1 MLRVRL
7 FGRFRASA
15 DAGPVAA
22 LERRKVQELLGY
34 LLLSWRRPARREV
47 LAEQLWAASDPLRC
61 RKYLR
66 QSLWR
71 LRGVLD
77 ASGCRD
83 VLHADQEWIELRP
96 DASLWVDTLEVER
109 VYERCA
115 AAPGREPGPDLVA
128 AAERAVELCHAQ
140 LLDGWYTDWSL
151 LAREQYRAMHLA
163 LLDRLMAAA
172 EQAGRWE
179 AGLAYGRRALRE
191 DPAGERVH
199 VRMMRLHL
207 LSGDRSAALR
217 QFGLCSAALERELG
231 VAPAPETRRLF
242 ELIRDGRQV
251 GGAGLLATSAWTP
264 DRALAHLAGA
274 GNGR

>member
-1 MLRVRL
+1 MLRVHL
-7 FGRFRASA
+7 FGRFRASGE
-15 DAGPVAA
+15 AGPLTA

-34 LLLSWRRPARREV
+34 LLLSWQRPARREV
-47 LAEQLWAASDPLRC
+47 LAEQLWATSDPLRC

-71 LRGVLD
+71 LRCVLD
-77 ASGCRD
+77 AAGCRD
-83 VLHADQEWIELRP
+83 VLQADQEWIGLRP
-96 DASLWVDTLEVER
+96 DASLWADTLELER
-109 VYERCA
+109 AYARCA
-115 AAPGREPGPDLVA
+115 AAASRELAPDLVA
-128 AAERAVELCHAQ
+128 AAERAVDLCQAP

-172 EQAGRWE
+172 ERAGRWE

-199 VRMMRLHL
+199 VRLMRLHL

-217 QFGLCSAALERELG
+217 QFGLCGAALERELG

-242 ELIRDGRQV
+242 ELIRDGRMV
-251 GGAGLLATSAWTP
+251 AAAGPLSAAGP
-264 DRALAHLAGA
+264 GPERALVQLAGA